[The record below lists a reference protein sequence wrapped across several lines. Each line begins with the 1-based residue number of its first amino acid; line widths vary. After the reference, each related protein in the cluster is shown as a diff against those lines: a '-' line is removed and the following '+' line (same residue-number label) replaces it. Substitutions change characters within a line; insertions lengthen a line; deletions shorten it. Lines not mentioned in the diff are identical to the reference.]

1 MLCLVPPGVGPSKA
15 TEWYNAGIR
24 TLADAHNAGR
34 FGISVT
40 EGMKLGLKYYDDL
53 KERIPRAEVAQLYK
67 GIQGAGAL
75 ACAESVLD
83 SRLTLFLIRCRHS
96 LRHRPS
102 PARRM
107 HGLVPPRPGRLR

>member
-1 MLCLVPPGVGPSKA
+1 MDSPPSGVGPSKA

-53 KERIPRAEVAQLYK
+53 KERIPRAEVAQLFK

-75 ACAESVLD
+75 VTSETTLGL
-83 SRLTLFLIRCRHS
+83 RLTLFSDPRCHRS
-96 LRHRPS
+96 LRH
-102 PARRM
+102 
-107 HGLVPPRPGRLR
+107 